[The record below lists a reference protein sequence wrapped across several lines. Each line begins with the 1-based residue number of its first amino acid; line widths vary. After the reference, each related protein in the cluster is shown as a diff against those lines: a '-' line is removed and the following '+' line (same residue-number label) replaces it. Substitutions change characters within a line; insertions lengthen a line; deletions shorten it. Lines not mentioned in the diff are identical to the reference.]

1 MFCPKRIRPDD
12 DYATCVYL
20 GLVGSSGIFPGE
32 QVEPSNL
39 RSLGRALQ
47 FLQFQAML
55 LFAKALCSSLY
66 L

>member
-1 MFCPKRIRPDD
+1 MFRPKRIRPDD

-20 GLVGSSGIFPGE
+20 GLVRSSGIFPGE

-55 LFAKALCSSLY
+55 LFAKALCYSLY